1 MFLLAWAIM
10 FLSGALVSVEEY
22 CQQGN
27 YCITL
32 IKEVTGEAG
41 LCVVIPCSF
50 NTDMKFTPIHIVW
63 YKSKDDNKSCVFN
76 SENNTNTEA
85 GFKGRVSLLE
95 PDVSQRNCSI
105 VINDLTE
112 SDSGYYQ
119 LRVNGNLSGK
129 PDGFSYNNKTKV
141 SVSALKQKPS
151 VMIPS
156 LTEGQQ
162 ATLTCTAPGLCSGS
176 PPNITW
182 MWRGKGENDS
192 YITGNMTA
200 LNPENLTDVRL
211 RHSSNLTFIPTAG
224 HHNTK
229 LSCKVSF
236 TASITVQEETL
247 NVTYAR
253 KPQISGRTSVKEGHD
268 LNLTCSVDSF
278 PPSEIKF
285 SRKLNGNV
293 PQEVNTSYYITNAIR
308 EDAGLYI
315 CTAKH
320 LNSTL
325 TEEINV
331 TITWFS
337 GILNTSGCVL
347 KSELLTCV
355 CISEGFPLPTIN
367 WSMPLDHTED
377 SVTVSGQAVRSTV
390 KQTVKS
396 HENIS
401 IKCFSSNE
409 NGETEKNLTI
419 QNLPDESS
427 TTVPWLEILIVA
439 LIGGFIFILLSIIAI
454 TYYRKKL
461 KKSGNLVE
469 TLETISPDDP
479 QSCGGQSVNNAQFEV
494 QHGAMNGAG
503 TLELNRIS
511 NDLTYA
517 AIDLSKLN
525 MRLEKEENPNK
536 NETEYAEIQRQT
548 KSC

>member
-22 CQQGN
+22 CQQGG

-50 NTDMKFTPIHIVW
+50 NTTFTPTHIVW
-63 YKSKDDNKSCVFN
+63 YKSKGNNKSCVFN
-76 SENNTNTEA
+76 SDNNTNTEA

-112 SDSGYYQ
+112 SDSGDYH

-129 PDGFSYNNKTKV
+129 PDGFSYNSKTNL

-211 RHSSNLTFIPTAG
+211 RHSSNLTFTPTAG

-253 KPQISGRTSVKEGHD
+253 KPQISGRTNVKEGHD

-367 WSMPLDHTED
+367 WSLPLDHTED

-409 NGETEKNLTI
+409 NGKTEKNLTI

-454 TYYRKKL
+454 KYYRKKL

-494 QHGAMNGAG
+494 QHGAVNGAG

-525 MRLEKEENPNK
+525 MRLEKEENPNE